1 MLDAWAVSAGTHMQ
15 LTSEIEYYVSVYQR
29 EMWGLQYVNPPTL
42 LPLL

>member
-1 MLDAWAVSAGTHMQ
+1 MQ

-29 EMWGLQYVNPPTL
+29 EMWGLQYVNPPPTL